1 MGLKFHAVDNS
12 LPVNLG
18 KVMIIKK
25 KGSVTK
31 FMAISPIVQQHQQSI
46 VQQSNT
52 PEQLTF
58 NKEFGDAA
66 YELLGAKYP
75 RLLPYVVTFKV
86 LEGEQDESNEVSVG
100 TFIISRNADIEYIP
114 VVMHDGS
121 IVSCEMLY
129 NKTEDSFVPL
139 IPKEVK
145 AIVDDNRTSEH
156 TLVKN
161 PSVENTQDVYRNMF
175 RPPISSRPTL
185 ASDSG
190 IIESLP
196 ASAKKALSNYF
207 ENNPKVLAK
216 VASFYP
222 VEVLAA
228 KLAPGKPV
236 EKIAAEEEVAQYNYL
251 DKVVRLEDLTKEA
264 AEMLSDEAKEQLL
277 EVGYA
282 ITAEITEPAGVI
294 PDAEMLESAEK
305 VFNAQEFDPKTAMWG
320 TGNLIMR
327 EGIHPRLVPC
337 IISGREVL
345 IQDRTFT
352 MTNSLLVSDFKEG
365 ITDED
370 LVTIGGYERVSAQ
383 AFQSFTE
390 GAGTTRVSVAYP
402 TRGSGYKLSE
412 IEAMSGLT
420 RDIGGVLWVGA
431 SGQDEVCF
439 TPDIKVGTISEGLLP
454 SIFPRKCYARPVHYH
469 SGRGYFE
476 TIQELTT
483 FLMKTATPLRLHY
496 DGPHINLTDRSLDK
510 TAQFTNEAD
519 FVKHLVTQYNFDKTA
534 SATLLK
540 HKKVHLIKKAFDHGQ
555 GTSEQSLSTM
565 WGTAPQQGQPQMQG
579 QAPME
584 EEQPTEVIDE
594 SLLEDTADLGD
605 PEMMDTGMIASL
617 AHTDDIKS
625 LLIDSNQDFK
635 GTVTEVGKT
644 ILLFSIKKTEVE
656 EQYGREDYSAVLHK
670 LRNVFQALG
679 HLTFDV
685 TEFVNNRSYKADE
698 I

>member
-1 MGLKFHAVDNS
+1 
-12 LPVNLG
+12 
-18 KVMIIKK
+18 
-25 KGSVTK
+25 
-31 FMAISPIVQQHQQSI
+31 MAISPIVQQHQQSI

-196 ASAKKALSNYF
+196 AGAKKALSNYF

-222 VEVLAA
+222 VETLAA
-228 KLAPGKPV
+228 KLAPGKPA

-282 ITAEITEPAGVI
+282 ITADIEEPAGVI
-294 PDAEMLESAEK
+294 PDVEMLESAEK
-305 VFNAQEFDPKTAMWG
+305 VFNAQEFDSKTAVWG

-327 EGIHPRLVPC
+327 GGIHTRLVPC
-337 IISGREVL
+337 IISDREVL
-345 IQDRTFT
+345 MQDLTFT
-352 MTNSLLVSDFKEG
+352 MTNSLLISDFKEG

-370 LVTIGGYERVSAQ
+370 LVTIGGYEKVSAE
-383 AFQSFTE
+383 ALRRFA
-390 GAGTTRVSVAYP
+390 GDGTTRLSVAYP
-402 TRGSGYKLSE
+402 TRGSNFKLTEVNYS
-412 IEAMSGLT
+412 AADT
-420 RDIGGVLWVGA
+420 RDMDGA
-431 SGQDEVCF
+431 IWISPDTCF
-439 TPDIKVGTISEGLLP
+439 THDIKVGMIQAAGVP
-454 SIFPRKCYARPVHYH
+454 SVFPRKSYVRPVSYH
-469 SGRGYFE
+469 SGSGFFR

-483 FLMKTATPLRLHY
+483 FLMKTATPLVLHY
-496 DGPHINLTDRSLDK
+496 DGPHINLTNKALDK

-519 FVKHLVTQYNFDKTA
+519 LVKHLVTQYNFDKTA

-565 WGTAPQQGQPQMQG
+565 WGTAPQQGQAQPQMQG
-579 QAPME
+579 QAHLE

-635 GTVTEVGKT
+635 LTVTEVGKT